1 MKILFIQDS
10 LGTGGAEKSNSELW
24 YFLRDKKV
32 FLKIIVLEHRQK
44 GIENEILS
52 AGFDVTFIDQQN
64 FWQQVNSIVR
74 IIKEYQPDIV
84 HSVLFRASLR
94 TRLAK
99 LKTSFFHVESLV
111 NCTYDAVRFSDPKV
125 NKRGLYFYK
134 FLDRISQIKGTNKF
148 IAITNEVRDH
158 YTQQLGIPLEK
169 IGVIFRGRKANVFLN
184 QKTEVRLAL
193 NEELKFLPTD
203 IIITHV
209 GRQEFQKGHLEL
221 LKAIKSVD
229 RQLNEWHCKFVFC
242 GREGNNTK
250 EIEAFL
256 AQEQLKT
263 TIVFLGHRLDVNQI
277 LAASDIFVFPSKY
290 EGLGGSL
297 IEAQAAGLPI
307 VCSNIKV
314 FEEVV
319 IDQGNALL
327 YRLGNAEDLAQK
339 LLLLVQNPNLR
350 EVMGQASLAHFKEKF
365 QLENVNCQMLEY
377 YEYCLSK
384 TT

>member
-1 MKILFIQDS
+1 MKVLFIQDS

-24 YFLRDKKV
+24 YFLRDKKISI
-32 FLKIIVLEHRQK
+32 KIIVLEHRQK
-44 GIENEILS
+44 GIESEILS
-52 AGFDVTFIDQQN
+52 TGFDVTFIDKQN
-64 FWQQVNSIVR
+64 LWQQVSSIAQ
-74 IIKEYQPDIV
+74 IIKEYQPHIV

-99 LKTSFFHVESLV
+99 LKTSFFHIESLV

-125 NKRGLYFYK
+125 NKWGLYFYK
-134 FLDRISQIKGTNKF
+134 FLDQITQIKGTDKF
-148 IAITNEVRDH
+148 IAITNEVREH
-158 YTQQLGIPLEK
+158 YSQQLGIPLSK
-169 IGVIFRGRKANVFLN
+169 IEVIFRGRKANTFLN
-184 QKTEVRLAL
+184 RKAEVRTAL
-193 NEELKFLPTD
+193 LEELEFSPND

-229 RQLNEWHCKFVFC
+229 SQLQTLHCKFVFC
-242 GREGNNTK
+242 GRDGNNTK
-250 EIEAFL
+250 EIETFL
-256 AQEQLKT
+256 AQEPLKT
-263 TIVFLGHRLDVNQI
+263 GIVFLGHRHDVNQI

-319 IDQGNALL
+319 DADRNALV
-327 YRLGNAEDLAQK
+327 YQLGDTADLAQK
-339 LLLLVQNPNLR
+339 LLTLIQNEVLR
-350 EVMGQASLAHFKEKF
+350 ATMGKASLQNFKEKF
-365 QLENVNCQMLEY
+365 QLENVNCQMLKY
-377 YEYCLSK
+377 YEYCLTK
-384 TT
+384 TI

>member
-1 MKILFIQDS
+1 MKVLFIQDS

-24 YFLRDKKV
+24 YYLRDHEV
-32 FLKIIVLEHRQK
+32 TVKIVVLEHRQK

-52 AGFDVTFIDQQN
+52 AGFEVTFIDKQN
-64 FWQQVNSIVR
+64 LWQQVNSIAS

-94 TRLAK
+94 TRIAK
-99 LKTSFFHVESLV
+99 FKTAFFHIESLV

-125 NKRGLYFYK
+125 NKWGLHFYK
-134 FLDRISQIKGTNKF
+134 FLDRITQIKGTDNF
-148 IAITNEVRDH
+148 IAITNEVREH
-158 YTQQLGIPLEK
+158 YSQQLGISLAK
-169 IGVIFRGRKANVFLN
+169 IDVIYRGRKENDFLN
-184 QKTEVRLAL
+184 SKAEVRKAL
-193 NEELKFLPTD
+193 LEELHFSPTD

-221 LKAIKSVD
+221 LQAIKIVD
-229 RQLNEWHCKFVFC
+229 DQMRDLNCRFVFC
-242 GREGNNTK
+242 GRDGNNTQ
-250 EIEAFL
+250 EIETFL
-256 AQEQLKT
+256 AQEKLKT
-263 TIVFLGHRLDVNQI
+263 SILFLGHRHDVNQI

-319 IDQGNALL
+319 DADCNALV
-327 YRLGNAEDLAQK
+327 YQLGDTADLAQK
-339 LLLLVQNPNLR
+339 LLTLIQNETLR
-350 EVMGQASLAHFKEKF
+350 ETMGKASLQNFKEKF
-365 QLENVNCQMLEY
+365 QLENVNRQMLKQ
-377 YEYCLSK
+377 YEHFLSK